1 MAIDRAKVRHVAHLA
16 RLELS
21 PAEEDQF
28 VVQLSNV
35 LGYIELLAKVDVSQV
50 QALVFAGDLDPSAAE
65 VGLRED
71 LAVTGLSRD
80 EALAAAPAR
89 DERAFLVP
97 RILE

>member
-1 MAIDRAKVRHVAHLA
+1 MAIDRAEVRHVAHLA

-50 QALVFAGDLDPSAAE
+50 EPLAFAGDLDPSAASAA
-65 VGLRED
+65 LRED
-71 LAVTGLSRD
+71 VAVAGLSRD